1 MGGHELAKRD
11 EVDRGDSL
19 AATSLLLDLSG
30 LSRVVSPEE
39 DQQLAGA
46 GGLEDLDNSVIDGVL
61 VLLKPVGDI
70 VGHDTSI
77 VRDGKVGILVS
88 LGLGLKE
95 DRQLAQRGLQ
105 LFLKGLVSGLGEERL
120 LLKDGP
126 DTHGLLKH
134 DD

>member
-1 MGGHELAKRD
+1 MGGHQLTQRD
-11 EVDRGDSL
+11 EVDRGHGL
-19 AATSLLLDLSG
+19 ATASLLLLLTLILGGRGRLSG
-30 LSRVVSPEE
+30 VVSPEE

-46 GGLEDLDNSVIDGVL
+46 GGLEDLDNGVVDGVL

-95 DRQLAQRGLQ
+95 DRQLAKRGLQ

-120 LLKDGP
+120 L
-126 DTHGLLKH
+126 
-134 DD
+134 